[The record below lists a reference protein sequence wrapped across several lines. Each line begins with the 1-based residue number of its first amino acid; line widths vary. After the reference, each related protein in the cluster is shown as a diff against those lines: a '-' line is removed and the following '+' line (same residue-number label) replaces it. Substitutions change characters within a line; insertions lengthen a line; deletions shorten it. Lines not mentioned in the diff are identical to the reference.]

1 MKQTL
6 LRIGTNA
13 AAGMVLLVMLVL
25 SFNCIESP
33 LEPVAPTF
41 DTQLSIPVLDKTE
54 YFGDFAKKDT
64 LLEFNIIDST
74 YFRNTTFTTEP
85 IPVDTMTYQPK
96 SSDTL
101 VALGVFDIN
110 AFSLPIKNIPAS
122 DFGIPTGDL
131 PGLPAGTFSAG
142 SIQFVDSSQFDYVAI
157 SNETF
162 SGTYNRLTMTIANNL
177 PIPISFPEPIVLR
190 NNWSSPDDTI
200 RVASFT
206 VPGILNQGSS
216 VSIPSQLD
224 NKLVRGILTTDAIM
238 LYTAGS
244 SGPVTVSTSNG
255 ISLSFQ
261 STLLKA
267 DSALAVISYQM
278 MHPIDNGIFT
288 LDDSTVIR
296 DALFKAGSFSINL
309 MNNAKIAVQF
319 HMKINELFYITGDSF
334 KVDRRIQGGESYTY
348 PVSMSTLHITTPGT
362 GLGTHLHYSVDVE
375 IFDSQGEKK
384 AVSKNDIVQAE
395 LRFDQPLIAQKV
407 DGRFKPMTQS
417 INSGFK
423 SEFDLGKDINK
434 VKAKLLFKNVK
445 LNLRLPIT
453 GGEIPFN
460 YQNLILIAKNSKYN
474 QTRLLAIS
482 DGIVDPTQQT
492 PSIDISQK
500 SNITDFTNFTD
511 FFGEFFPDLPDS
523 FFVRGLFTAP
533 TMNAFRMEN
542 FYIIYDSSKIYPS
555 FDLSI
560 PTELTI
566 LNGSLTNVEKDPIKD
581 DVDKSII
588 RSVINGTMNFEFTN
602 RIPIA
607 LKFQMSFL
615 KWDSAGARS
624 DTTFRIS
631 PDTLIKAPEVDLF
644 GIAINPRISNIAVFL
659 TGPQVNTIAEA
670 DSVYIKLYFNTGNG
684 QNSVKFRKDDY
695 IRIRSSVNA
704 RCTINKP

>member
-1 MKQTL
+1 MIY
-6 LRIGTNA
+6 RP
-13 AAGMVLLVMLVL
+13 
-25 SFNCIESP
+25 E
-33 LEPVAPTF
+33 
-41 DTQLSIPVLDKTE
+41 
-54 YFGDFAKKDT
+54 
-64 LLEFNIIDST
+64 
-74 YFRNTTFTTEP
+74 
-85 IPVDTMTYQPK
+85 

-110 AFSLPIKNIPAS
+110 AFSLPMKNIPAS
-122 DFGIPTGDL
+122 DLGIPTGNL

-157 SNETF
+157 SNGTF
-162 SGTYNRLTMTIANNL
+162 SGTLNVLTMTITNNL
-177 PIPISFPEPIVLR
+177 PVPISFPEPIILR
-190 NNWSSPDDTI
+190 NNWSSPGDTI
-200 RVASFT
+200 SVASYT

-216 VSIPSQLD
+216 ISIPSPMD
-224 NKLVRGILTTDAIM
+224 NKLVRGMLTTDAIM
-238 LYTAGS
+238 LSTVGS
-244 SGPVTVSTSNG
+244 SNPVTISTSNG
-255 ISLSFQ
+255 IALSFQ
-261 STLLKA
+261 STPLKA

-288 LDDSTVIR
+288 LDDSTVIK

-309 MNNAKIAVQF
+309 INNAKIAAQF
-319 HMKINELFYITGDSF
+319 HMKINELFRATGDTF
-334 KVDRRIQGGESYTY
+334 KVDRRIQGSESDTY
-348 PVSMSTLHITTPGT
+348 PVSMPTLEIKTPGT
-362 GLGTHLHYSVDVE
+362 GLGTRLHYSVDVE
-375 IFDSQGEKK
+375 VFDSQGEKK

-395 LRFDQPLIAQKV
+395 LHTDQPLIAQKV
-407 DGRFKPMTQS
+407 NGRFKPMTQS

-445 LNLRLPIT
+445 LNLRLPIS

-460 YQNLILIAKNSKYN
+460 YQNLILIAKNSKHN
-474 QTRLLAIS
+474 QTRSIAIS
-482 DGIVDPTQQT
+482 DGIVDQTQQT

-533 TMNAFRMEN
+533 TNMAN
-542 FYIIYDSSKIYPS
+542 FYTIYDTTKVYPS

-560 PTELTI
+560 PTELAI
-566 LNGSLTNVEKDPIKD
+566 LNGSLTDVEKDPIKD

-588 RSVINGTMNFEFTN
+588 RSVIDGTMNFEFTN

-615 KWDSAGARS
+615 KWDSAGTHG

-631 PDTLIKAPEVDLF
+631 PDTLIKAPDVDVF
-644 GIAINPRISNIAVFL
+644 GVAINPRISNIAVFL
-659 TGPQVNTIAEA
+659 TGPQVNTIAQA
-670 DSVYIKLYFNTGNG
+670 DSVYIKIYFNTGNG
-684 QNSVKFRKDDY
+684 QNSVKFKRDDY
-695 IRIRSSVNA
+695 IHIRSSVNA
-704 RCTINKP
+704 RCTVNKP

>member
-1 MKQTL
+1 MKQKL
-6 LRIGTNA
+6 LRSGTNA
-13 AAGMVLLVMLVL
+13 AVCMVLLVMSVL

-33 LEPVAPTF
+33 LEPIGPTY

-64 LLEFNIIDST
+64 LLEFNTTDSIF
-74 YFRNTTFTTEP
+74 FRKTTFTTEP
-85 IPVDTMTYQPK
+85 IPIDTMIYRPE

-101 VALGVFDIN
+101 VALGVFNIN

-122 DFGIPTGDL
+122 DLGIPTGNL
-131 PGLPAGTFSAG
+131 SGLPAGTFSAG
-142 SIQFVDSSQFDYVAI
+142 SMQFVDSSQFDYVAI
-157 SNETF
+157 SNGTF
-162 SGTYNRLTMTIANNL
+162 SGTFNILIMTITNNL
-177 PIPISFPEPIVLR
+177 PIPISFPEPIILR
-190 NNWSSPDDTI
+190 NNWSSPNDTI
-200 RVASFT
+200 SVASYT

-216 VSIPSQLD
+216 ISIPSPID
-224 NKLVRGILTTDAIM
+224 NKLVRGMLTTDAIM
-238 LYTAGS
+238 LSTAGS
-244 SGPVTVSTSNG
+244 SNPVTISTSNG
-255 ISLSFQ
+255 IALSFQ
-261 STLLKA
+261 SAPLKA

-288 LDDSTVIR
+288 LDDSTVIK
-296 DALFKAGSFSINL
+296 DALFKAGSFSINI
-309 MNNAKIAVQF
+309 MNNAKIAAQF
-319 HMKINELFYITGDSF
+319 HMKINELFRATGDTF
-334 KVDRRIQGGESYTY
+334 KVDRRIQGGESDTY
-348 PVSMSTLHITTPGT
+348 PVSMPTLEIKTSGT
-362 GLGTHLHYSVDVE
+362 GLGTYLHYSVDVE
-375 IFDSQGEKK
+375 VFDSQGEKK

-395 LRFDQPLIAQKV
+395 LHTDQPLIAQKV
-407 DGRFKPMTQS
+407 NGRFKPMTQS

-434 VKAKLLFKNVK
+434 VKATLLFKNVK

-453 GGEIPFN
+453 GGEIPFR
-460 YQNLILIAKNSKYN
+460 YQNLVLIAKNSKYN
-474 QTRLLAIS
+474 QTRSIAIS
-482 DGIVDPTQQT
+482 DGIVDPTQQVS
-492 PSIDISQK
+492 SIDISQK
-500 SNITDFTNFTD
+500 SDNTDFTHFTD

-533 TMNAFRMEN
+533 TNMVN
-542 FYIIYDSSKIYPS
+542 FYTIYDTTKVFPS

-566 LNGSLTNVEKDPIKD
+566 LNGNLSDVEKDPIKD
-581 DVDKSII
+581 DVDKSTI
-588 RSVINGTMNFEFTN
+588 RSIIDGTMNYEFTN
-602 RIPIA
+602 RIPVA

-631 PDTLIKAPEVDLF
+631 PDTLIKAPEVDVF
-644 GIAINPRISNIAVFL
+644 GVAINPRISNIAVFL
-659 TGPQVNTIAEA
+659 TGPQVNLVTQA
-670 DSVYIKLYFNTGNG
+670 DSVYMKLYFNTGNG